1 MSRTRKGGQPAMNR
15 KQVTTF
21 LGVLAFTLSANLLM
35 LAKEETTNE
44 RTNFVVEVKEADT
57 GQPINQAHL
66 TLTFREPGNPARLKR
81 PKTFSYS
88 AKTNVQGRYKFQD
101 IPKGTIRLLV
111 TAEHRQSFGKEI
123 ELEKDNQVV
132 EVKLRKP
139 QPLL

>member
-1 MSRTRKGGQPAMNR
+1 MDATEGKLTMDRKPTALLLSLMAILLLTCLRT
-15 KQVTTF
+15 
-21 LGVLAFTLSANLLM
+21 
-35 LAKEETTNE
+35 LAKEEQAVE

-66 TLTFREPGNPARLKR
+66 TLTFREPGDPTKLRR
-81 PKTFSYS
+81 PKTYSYS
-88 AKTNVQGRYKFQD
+88 AKTNAQGRYRFQD
-101 IPKGTIRLLV
+101 IPKGTIHLFV
-111 TAEHRQSFGKEI
+111 TAEHRQSYGKEI

>member
-1 MSRTRKGGQPAMNR
+1 MNR
-15 KQVTTF
+15 KRVA
-21 LGVLAFTLSANLLM
+21 LLVSLIAILLSACLCA
-35 LAKEETTNE
+35 LAKEEEEVE
-44 RTNFVVEVKEADT
+44 RTNFIVEVKEADT

-81 PKTFSYS
+81 SKSISYS
-88 AKTNVQGRYKFQD
+88 AKTNSQGRYRFLN

-123 ELEKDNQVV
+123 ELEKEDQVV